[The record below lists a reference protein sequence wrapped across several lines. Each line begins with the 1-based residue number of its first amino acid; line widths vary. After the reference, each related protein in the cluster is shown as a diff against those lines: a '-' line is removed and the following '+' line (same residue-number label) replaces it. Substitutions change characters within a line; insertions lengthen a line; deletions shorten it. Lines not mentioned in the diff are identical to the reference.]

1 MNAAIQGLIII
12 IIGIGGCLSY
22 FYLSNQLLDKVLF
35 PPRGENAGN
44 NITRANLVRPWL
56 FLFPAMFMMGV
67 YIVYPVFETLRLSLT
82 DRDLGGAFV
91 GLANYQRMFSETKFW
106 EAMRN
111 NMLWLSVVPAAC
123 TAFGLLIAQ
132 LTDRIAWG
140 NIAKSII
147 FMPMAISFVG
157 AAVIFKLIYDT
168 QAEDRVQIGML
179 NAVWMQFE
187 DGNGSF
193 LFLRIFP
200 AIILLGFAAVAA
212 YVCYLFLR
220 PFFIPEVRKG
230 GIITAALRA
239 VAATA
244 AAYLAVLALLNVID
258 VFTITLP
265 YGKPLSWL
273 TIPFWNNFFLMAIM
287 IWIQTGLAMVILSAA
302 LRGIPQETVEAAI
315 IDGATPL
322 QLFFRIKVPQIVGT
336 IIVVWTLITVLV
348 LKVFD
353 IVFVLTN
360 GNWNTEVLANYL
372 FRKIFNDL
380 DWGVGSASAII
391 LLLLLLPIMIWN
403 VRNVRKEMS

>member
-44 NITRANLVRPWL
+44 NITRANLIRPWL

-91 GLANYQRMFSETKFW
+91 GLANYQQMFSETKFW

-220 PFFIPEVRKG
+220 PFFIPEERKG
-230 GIITAALRA
+230 GIISAALRA

-302 LRGIPQETVEAAI
+302 LRGIPQETIEAAI

>member
-22 FYLSNQLLDKVLF
+22 FYLANQLLDKVLF

-220 PFFIPEVRKG
+220 PFFIPEERKG

-244 AAYLAVLALLNVID
+244 AACLAVLALLNVID